1 MKTHAVA
8 AEFFH
13 ADGQIDRQ
21 TERQTKL
28 IVGFRNFAN
37 APKIS
42 VHSDINFPQSL
53 LVRPPVKGIQDI
65 MTVYHHTKRLTALR
79 G

>member
-1 MKTHAVA
+1 LNLTDRFSKNTQIPNFMKTHAVA

-21 TERQTKL
+21 TERKTKL
-28 IVGFRNFAN
+28 IVGFFAN

-53 LVRPPVKGIQDI
+53 LDHQ
-65 MTVYHHTKRLTALR
+65 LR
-79 G
+79 AFKT